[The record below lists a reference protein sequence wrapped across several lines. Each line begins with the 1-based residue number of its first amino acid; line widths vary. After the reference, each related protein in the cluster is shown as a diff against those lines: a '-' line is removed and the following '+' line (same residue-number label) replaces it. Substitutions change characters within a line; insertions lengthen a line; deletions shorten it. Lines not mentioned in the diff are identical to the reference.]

1 MNEPSRPGLDE
12 YAKTLDLSTEEVMAL
27 LEGALAESTSE
38 ETAN

>member
-38 ETAN
+38 EPTT